1 MNHKVKE
8 PYSYGQSPSPKN
20 WHEAAAAVE
29 SVSPVKSK
37 HKSGGLLDRLDSIE
51 KQLKDRK

>member
-8 PYSYGQSPSPKN
+8 PYSYGQSPAPKN
-20 WHEAAAAVE
+20 WHEAAAALN
-29 SVSPVKSK
+29 SLTSTKSK
-37 HKSGGLLDRLDSIE
+37 RKSGGLLDRLDSIE